1 MSKALG
7 GFENLRVLIV
17 DDERSVV
24 KILRMMLAN
33 IGVTQIFTAKDGVEA
48 LEFLGACDEMVNT
61 VICDWNMP
69 RMSGIKLLEQVRTTD
84 PDMAFV
90 MVTGRATLEAVYD
103 AKSLNVTAFV
113 AKPFSQD
120 EIKKKLEL
128 VARRVSD
135 QESEVRD
142 QISDERRSGA

>member
-1 MSKALG
+1 MSKSQN

-48 LEFLGACDEMVNT
+48 LSFLGECTEMVNT
-61 VICDWNMP
+61 IICDWNMP

-120 EIKKKLEL
+120 EIKRKLEL
-128 VARRVSD
+128 VARRVSEQMD
-135 QESEVRD
+135 GIVVH
-142 QISDERRSGA
+142 

>member
-1 MSKALG
+1 MNMSKAPI

-61 VICDWNMP
+61 IICDWNMP
-69 RMSGIKLLEQVRTTD
+69 RMSGIKLLEQVRTTS
-84 PDMAFV
+84 PDTAFV
-90 MVTGRATLEAVYD
+90 MVTGRATLDAVYD

-128 VARRVSD
+128 VARKIGDQQSGIGERVS
-135 QESEVRD
+135 ES
-142 QISDERRSGA
+142 AF

>member
-1 MSKALG
+1 MNKTPS

-33 IGVTQIFTAKDGVEA
+33 IGVTQIFTAKDGLEA
-48 LEFLGACDEMVNT
+48 LSFLGACDEMVNT
-61 VICDWNMP
+61 IICDWNMP

-120 EIKKKLEL
+120 EIRRKLEL
-128 VARRVSD
+128 VARRTIEQK
-135 QESEVRD
+135 QEVMVP
-142 QISDERRSGA
+142 

>member
-1 MSKALG
+1 MEKKVNKTPG
-7 GFENLRVLIV
+7 GFEALRVLVV

-33 IGVTQIFTAKDGVEA
+33 IGVTQIFTAKDGMEA

-61 VICDWNMP
+61 IICDWNMP
-69 RMSGIKLLEQVRTTD
+69 RMSGIKLLEQVRTTS

-90 MVTGRATLEAVYD
+90 MVTGRATLDAVYD

-128 VARRVSD
+128 VVRQIGA
-135 QESEVRD
+135 QEAAV
-142 QISDERRSGA
+142 GVA

>member
-1 MSKALG
+1 MSKISG
-7 GFENLRVLIV
+7 GLESLRVLIV

-61 VICDWNMP
+61 IICDWNMP
-69 RMSGIKLLEQVRTTD
+69 RMSGIKLLEQVRSTD

-90 MVTGRATLEAVYD
+90 MVTGRATLDAVYD
-103 AKSLNVTAFV
+103 AKSFNVTGFV

-120 EIKKKLEL
+120 EIRKKLEL
-128 VARRVSD
+128 VARKISD
-135 QESEVRD
+135 Q
-142 QISDERRSGA
+142 QSGIVIQ

>member
-1 MSKALG
+1 MEKKVNKIPG
-7 GFENLRVLIV
+7 GFEALRVLVV

-61 VICDWNMP
+61 IICDWNMP
-69 RMSGIKLLEQVRTTD
+69 RMSGIKLLEQVRTTS

-90 MVTGRATLEAVYD
+90 MVTGRATLDAVYD

-128 VARRVSD
+128 VVRQIGAQDMAVSA
-135 QESEVRD
+135 V
-142 QISDERRSGA
+142 